1 MHIQLVKIDG
11 SEKIWRHLLQ
21 FSTPKKASHLVAR
34 LLLTAPCVADSG
46 RPAVAKEGM
55 PV

>member
-1 MHIQLVKIDG
+1 MHIQSVKIDG

-21 FSTPKKASHLVAR
+21 FDSQEGKPFGCR